1 MVGKHKRIRLGNDT
15 MDTISRGSNTE
26 LRTVQGKKIFTIP
39 EFTKERFLSRV
50 AKARALVPLRKKF
63 ALIYFLYIFSSTYR
77 CTLFL
82 TFLRSH
88 LFALSVHMFI
98 VYVY

>member
-1 MVGKHKRIRLGNDT
+1 MKSFKP
-15 MDTISRGSNTE
+15 
-26 LRTVQGKKIFTIP
+26 LRRVNFASSQHVQITIP

-88 LFALSVHMFI
+88 LFSLSVHMFI
-98 VYVY
+98 VYVYY

>member
-1 MVGKHKRIRLGNDT
+1 MSELTEDISARVFTCYVRF
-15 MDTISRGSNTE
+15 TI
-26 LRTVQGKKIFTIP
+26 LVTIP

>member
-1 MVGKHKRIRLGNDT
+1 MGLWGTMVG
-15 MDTISRGSNTE
+15 MD
-26 LRTVQGKKIFTIP
+26 VVTIP

-88 LFALSVHMFI
+88 LFSLSVHMFI
-98 VYVY
+98 VYVYY